1 MIRII
6 MTQTKIKMKKELKIN
21 NIVELRLEI
30 ARLKAETREQ
40 EAYLSEQYDALKS
53 TLEKPLNFFNNLI
66 SWIPGVD
73 IAKELA
79 GSGAKKNGGD
89 WVSRLFSAGSVA
101 ILNRL
106 FLRRAGFVKRI
117 LLSAF
122 AQQAGSLMNQ
132 ERAGS
137 LIKLL
142 ADYIRGNGKEKN
154 KARQGIRDSSS
165 PDFGVPPDSEAS

>member
-1 MIRII
+1 MI

-21 NIVELRLEI
+21 NITELHLEI

-53 TLEKPLNFFNNLI
+53 TLEKPINFFSNLI

-106 FLRRAGFVKRI
+106 FLRRAGFIKRI

-137 LIKLL
+137 VIKLL
-142 ADYIRGNGKEKN
+142 SDYIRGNGKEKN
-154 KARQGIRDSSS
+154 KARQGARDSSS

>member
-1 MIRII
+1 MTRMI

-30 ARLKAETREQ
+30 ARLKSESREQ

-53 TLEKPLNFFNNLI
+53 TLEKPLNFFSNLI

-154 KARQGIRDSSS
+154 RTRQDARDTSSL
-165 PDFGVPPDSEAS
+165 DFGVPPDSEAS

>member
-1 MIRII
+1 MT
-6 MTQTKIKMKKELKIN
+6 TQTKIKMKKELKIK
-21 NIVELRLEI
+21 NIDELRLEI
-30 ARLKAETREQ
+30 ARLKVQAREQ
-40 EAYLSEQYDALKS
+40 EAYLADQYAALKQ
-53 TLEKPLNFFNNLI
+53 TLDKPVNFISNLI

-73 IAKELA
+73 LARELA

-89 WVSRLFSAGSVA
+89 WVSRVFSAGSVA

-106 FLRRAGFVKRI
+106 FLRRAGFIKRI

-142 ADYIRGNGKEKN
+142 ADYIRGNKKEK
-154 KARQGIRDSSS
+154 KTKVLLEDPVATV
-165 PDFGVPPDSEAS
+165 PDFGVPPDSETS

>member
-1 MIRII
+1 MRV
-6 MTQTKIKMKKELKIN
+6 QTKIKNSMKKELRIN
-21 NIVELRLEI
+21 SIDELRLEI
-30 ARLKAETREQ
+30 ARLKVQAREQ
-40 EAYLSEQYDALKS
+40 EEYLSGQYDALKS
-53 TLEKPLNFFNNLI
+53 SLEKPLNFVNNLI

-73 IAKELA
+73 FAKELA

-89 WVSRLFSAGSVA
+89 WVSRIFSAGSVA

-106 FLRRAGFVKRI
+106 FLRRAGFIKRI

-142 ADYIRGNGKEKN
+142 TDYIRGDKKEK
-154 KARQGIRDSSS
+154 KDRSGLAKGEPIA
-165 PDFGVPPDSEAS
+165 PDFGIPPESEAS

>member
-1 MIRII
+1 
-6 MTQTKIKMKKELKIN
+6 MKKELRIN
-21 NIVELRLEI
+21 NIDDLRLEI
-30 ARLKAETREQ
+30 ARLKVQAREQ
-40 EAYLSEQYDALKS
+40 EEYLSGQYDALKN
-53 TLEKPLNFFNNLI
+53 TLEKPFNFINNLI

-73 IAKELA
+73 FAKELA

-89 WVSRLFSAGSVA
+89 WVSRIFSAGSVA

-106 FLRRAGFVKRI
+106 FLRRAGFIKRI

-122 AQQAGSLMNQ
+122 AQQAGSLINQ

-142 ADYIRGNGKEKN
+142 GDYLLGDKKEK
-154 KARQGIRDSSS
+154 KKKSELAKREPVA
-165 PDFGVPPDSEAS
+165 PDFGIPPESEAS